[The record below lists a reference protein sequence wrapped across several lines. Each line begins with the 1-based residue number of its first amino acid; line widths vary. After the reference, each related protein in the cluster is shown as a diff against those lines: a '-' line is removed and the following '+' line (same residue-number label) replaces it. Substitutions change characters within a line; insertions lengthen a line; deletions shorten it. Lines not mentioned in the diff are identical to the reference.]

1 MTTDVPW
8 VNLKGRWYNMALSM
22 YVASVTLFR
31 QRVAA
36 LAKVLDKGAAFAA
49 ERGIDPTTLLESR
62 LAPDMM
68 PLTRQVQLVTD
79 HAVGCPA
86 RLAGIESPV
95 FPDTEK
101 TFAELDARLT
111 RGLAFLDTLR
121 PEQIDGTEE
130 KEIVLKLLREYR
142 FTGQQ
147 YLIGFV
153 VPNLIFHCTTAY
165 DLLRHAGVPL
175 GKRDFIGAI

>member
-1 MTTDVPW
+1 
-8 VNLKGRWYNMALSM
+8 MAMSM
-22 YVASVTLFR
+22 YAASVPLFR

-36 LAKVLDKGAAFAA
+36 LATVLEKGAAFAV
-49 ERGIDPTTLLESR
+49 ERGIDPATLLESR

-68 PLTRQVQLVTD
+68 PLTRQVQLTTD
-79 HAVGCPA
+79 HAVGGSA
-86 RLAGIESPV
+86 RLAGLPV
-95 FPDTEK
+95 PSFPDTE
-101 TFAELDARLT
+101 TSFDELDTRLARCI
-111 RGLAFLDTLR
+111 AFLDTLT
-121 PEQIDGTEE
+121 PEQIDGSEE
-130 KEIVLKLLREYR
+130 RPILLTLRHGRELR

-153 VPNLIFHCTTAY
+153 IPNLLFHCTTAY